1 MFDEKSLLEKQ
12 KKLLYGRQM
21 FDVELTTNCNKK
33 CYLCPRE
40 KLTRTGQTMTEEIF
54 EILLDWLPP
63 DCDVFFAGFGEP
75 LLHEKC
81 TEFVKHLHDS
91 GRRASI
97 MTNGILLSAKKIA
110 ELFDAGLDK
119 LQISIMQKTDLEKIP
134 HFVKI
139 ISAEYKNRVVFNIIK
154 EKEMND
160 EPEMLSFL
168 NANGW
173 KYCIKLA
180 HNRAGLLF
188 PDVFGDELVTCAT
201 FFCDTCINSEGKIQV
216 CSSDINNLHEIGSI
230 DSMTFSELVEYK
242 KQFLGN
248 KEICSICSNCTD
260 EYRLKH
266 FEGVK

>member
-40 KLTRTGQTMTEEIF
+40 KLTRTNLSMTKATF
-54 EILLDWLPP
+54 EILLDWLPS

-81 TEFVKHLHDS
+81 TEFVKHLYNS
-91 GRRASI
+91 GRRTSI

-110 ELFDAGLDK
+110 ELFDAGLEK

-160 EPEMLSFL
+160 DSEMLSFL
-168 NANGW
+168 NDNEM
-173 KYCIKLA
+173 KHCIKIA
-180 HNRAGLLF
+180 HNRAGLLYSAF
-188 PDVFGDELVTCAT
+188 HNDELLTCAT
-201 FFCDTCINSEGKIQV
+201 FFCDTYINADGEIQV
-216 CSSDINNLHEIGSI
+216 CSSDINNLHGIGSI
-230 DSMTFSELVEYK
+230 HSMTFAELVEYK

-248 KEICSICSNCTD
+248 KEICQICANCTD